1 MVLVNQFL
9 LHKHFHFKDDENNI
23 DLSQF
28 SYVDTMVTVVDAFNF
43 FNDNL
48 EVLRR

>member
-1 MVLVNQFL
+1 MNQVPVAQTFC
-9 LHKHFHFKDDENNI
+9 FKDDENNI

-43 FNDNL
+43 LMIL
-48 EVLRR
+48 EVLRH